1 MLVRLLEARGFRN
14 LGVAEVELADG
25 VTLIHGPNGAGK
37 TNLLEALCFGLTG
50 TSWRTRTDR
59 ELIRFG
65 EGLARAE
72 VTVEDGGERR
82 QFVASVI
89 RGEGRAHRLDGGP
102 VPGEAASLR
111 PAVAIFSPD
120 RLPLVKG
127 APAPGRG
134 HLDPVVGAVWPAQPR
149 GNLARFAA
157 ALAPA
162 RAEARRR
169 FGRALAQRNAL
180 GARVRS
186 GAGSADALAAWD
198 AEFAAE
204 AAAVVEARREAVELL
219 APSFRSGAAA
229 LGLPGVATIRYR
241 PRTGLTDADGIAEQL
256 RERRAQ
262 DVERGHTTHG
272 PHLDEVEIAADDRP
286 LRRFGSQ
293 GEQRTA
299 LLALLFAERE
309 ALLEARRIPP
319 LMLLDDVMSE
329 LDPDRRLLLVEL
341 LARGGQALVTATEPS
356 HVPNHD
362 ERAEVQI
369 DAGRVRAAAGVR

>member
-14 LGVAEVELADG
+14 LGVAEVELADR

-59 ELIRFG
+59 ELIGFG
-65 EGLARAE
+65 EGFARAE
-72 VTVEDGGERR
+72 VTVQDGDERR

-89 RGEGRAHRLDGGP
+89 RGEGRAHRLDGNP
-102 VPGEAASLR
+102 VPGEVAALR

-120 RLPLVKG
+120 RLVLIKG
-127 APAPGRG
+127 PPALRRG
-134 HLDPVVGAVWPAQPR
+134 HLD
-149 GNLARFAA
+149 RFVA
-157 ALAPA
+157 ALWPA

-180 GARVRS
+180 VARVRS

-309 ALLEARRIPP
+309 ALLEARRTPP

-329 LDPDRRLLLVEL
+329 LDPDRRMLLVEL
-341 LARGGQALVTATEPS
+341 LGGGGQALITATDPS
-356 HVPNHD
+356 QVPEHGG
-362 ERAEVQI
+362 RAEVAIQR
-369 DAGRVRAAAGVR
+369 GRVTSAPLVA

>member
-1 MLVRLLEARGFRN
+1 VLVRLLETRGFRN
-14 LGVAEVELADG
+14 LGVAEVELGDG
-25 VTLIHGPNGAGK
+25 LTLIHGPNGAGK

-59 ELIRFG
+59 ELIGFG

-72 VTVEDGGERR
+72 VTVQDGGERR

-89 RGEGRAHRLDGGP
+89 RGEGRAHRLDGSP
-102 VPGEAASLR
+102 VPGETAALR

-120 RLPLVKG
+120 RLVLIKG
-127 APAPGRG
+127 PPALRRG
-134 HLDPVVGAVWPAQPR
+134 HLD
-149 GNLARFAA
+149 RFVA
-157 ALAPA
+157 ALWPA

-180 GARVRS
+180 VARVRS
-186 GAGSADALAAWD
+186 GGSGDALAAWD

-204 AAAVVEARREAVELL
+204 AAAVVEARREAVEVL

-229 LGLPGVATIRYR
+229 LGLPGAASIRYR
-241 PRTGLTDADGIAEQL
+241 PRTGLTGADGIAEQL

-262 DVERGHTTHG
+262 DVERGYTTHG
-272 PHLDEVEIAADDRP
+272 PQLDEIEIAADGRP

-309 ALLEARRIPP
+309 ALLEARRTPP
-319 LMLLDDVMSE
+319 MMLLDDVMSE

-341 LARGGQALVTATEPS
+341 LGDDGQALITTTDPS
-356 HVPNHD
+356 QVPQHGG
-362 ERAEVQI
+362 RAEVAIQR
-369 DAGRVRAAAGVR
+369 GRVTSTPLVA